1 MKQEPKSSEPLHGL
15 TDIHVFCFKKLSSYQ
30 LNCQLY
36 LFRRIQTD
44 TCTDIYTC
52 TTISFDRTDVQIT
65 IDRPKLI
72 QVSKYR

>member
-52 TTISFDRTDVQIT
+52 TTI
-65 IDRPKLI
+65 
-72 QVSKYR
+72 